1 MKRIKLKLYRVLRK
15 IGFQQFEIHKLA
27 KSNHRINLQ
36 DYEEAYYLNLLE
48 DSFQLR
54 ISEEDIQQLKTINS
68 TVSYL
73 NKRL

>member
-1 MKRIKLKLYRVLRK
+1 MKRIKLKLYRVLRE
-15 IGFQQFEIHKLA
+15 IGFQRFEIHQLA

-48 DSFQLR
+48 DSFQLH

-68 TVSYL
+68 TVTYL